1 MPWLQWSKHH
11 SSPRLLLLPLATTSY
26 LASGEGQGYFKQAI
40 GSLHAPLFLLRGKAA
55 DDTSSPG
62 HSQAQQPNT
71 YMSRLF
77 NISISGGVRC
87 RCVPKQHGLQP
98 GQLFVAEARG
108 REGSARSRRQDA
120 PRMPRQFQRPGCSD
134 LGSCWEGSR
143 REPRASGASP
153 LKDPGREMNLENR
166 RSV

>member
-108 REGSARSRRQDA
+108 REGSARSRREAGCSTEATAVSA
-120 PRMPRQFQRPGCSD
+120 PGVLRPGQL
-134 LGSCWEGSR
+134 LGGVSAGATGLGGISSQGPWER
-143 REPRASGASP
+143 NEP
-153 LKDPGREMNLENR
+153 
-166 RSV
+166 